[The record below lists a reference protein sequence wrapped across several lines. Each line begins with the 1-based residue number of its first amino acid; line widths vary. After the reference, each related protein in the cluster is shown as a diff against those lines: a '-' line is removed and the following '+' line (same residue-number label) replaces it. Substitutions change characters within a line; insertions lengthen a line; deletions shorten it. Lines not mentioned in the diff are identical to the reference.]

1 MKNYEL
7 IFNEINKVKESSKNA
22 CQYDKIIKESE
33 NINELRKLSS
43 AIKNPRPTTYCF
55 S

>member
-7 IFNEINKVKESSKNA
+7 IFNEMNKAKENQKNEY
-22 CQYDKIIKESE
+22 QFDKIIKESE